1 MLKEELDGLNS
12 RDKEFTVIDTGA
24 KYTLFISLSSVDSN
38 QVAKSI
44 YQVRKLLFR
53 IVYFTVF
60 FNRSLILIL
69 KYIESTQKPI
79 GRYVSGLIFL
89 FIFSL
94 STKYLSLY

>member
-44 YQVRKLLFR
+44 YQVRQFIR
-53 IVYFTVF
+53 
-60 FNRSLILIL
+60 LI
-69 KYIESTQKPI
+69 Y
-79 GRYVSGLIFL
+79 
-89 FIFSL
+89 
-94 STKYLSLY
+94 

>member
-44 YQVRKLLFR
+44 YQVGKFLYR
-53 IVYFTVF
+53 IVIVLFYGG
-60 FNRSLILIL
+60 L
-69 KYIESTQKPI
+69 YESVPETF
-79 GRYVSGLIFL
+79 VGLLGWQL
-89 FIFSL
+89 F
-94 STKYLSLY
+94 K

>member
-44 YQVRKLLFR
+44 YQVKKLLYR
-53 IVYFTVF
+53 
-60 FNRSLILIL
+60 ILIVL
-69 KYIESTQKPI
+69 FYARLSESVPEIFTILAGERVILQFF
-79 GRYVSGLIFL
+79 LIF
-89 FIFSL
+89 I
-94 STKYLSLY
+94 